1 MPATEASAPAWP
13 ARLPARLR
21 RPFAALWISL
31 ALHVAIL
38 ALLRVEMPVTFDVG
52 DGMIQV
58 RLAPA
63 RATPSPVP
71 PGEPS
76 PPAVPDLPAPPR
88 PPAVLQPEPK
98 LAADDPPPAAAP
110 VPAPAPEPATPPAP
124 TPPAAAPAPPLEGKP
139 EPAAAAGS
147 AAPEVTPPATLAI
160 KSAVDLNYYSA
171 RELDVQPRALRRIV
185 PVYPPGP
192 DRDGISGRVRLQLKL
207 EADGRVSEVEV
218 LTAEPPGLF
227 EESAVKAFRQARFR
241 PAKRAGRPVRALMEI
256 EVVYDWDGQRY

>member
-1 MPATEASAPAWP
+1 MPAAEASASPSP
-13 ARLPARLR
+13 VRLPARLR

-38 ALLRVEMPVTFDVG
+38 ALLRVEMPVTYDLG

-63 RATPSPVP
+63 QPSPVP
-71 PGEPS
+71 PSEAS
-76 PPAVPDLPAPPR
+76 PPEAPDLPAAPR
-88 PPAVLQPEPK
+88 PPAVLQPVPVP
-98 LAADDPPPAAAP
+98 AADAPLPTAAP
-110 VPAPAPEPATPPAP
+110 VPAPALEPVAPLVPEPAP
-124 TPPAAAPAPPLEGKP
+124 APAPPP
-139 EPAAAAGS
+139 EPAPGPPAPAGS
-147 AAPEVTPPATLAI
+147 AIPEVSPPATLTI

-207 EADGRVSEVEV
+207 EADGRVSEVTV
-218 LTAEPPGLF
+218 LAAEPPGLF
-227 EESAVKAFRQARFR
+227 EESAVKAFRPARFR
-241 PAKRAGRPVRALMEI
+241 PAKRGGRPVRALMEI
-256 EVVYDWDGQRY
+256 EVVYDWDGLR